1 MAIIANK
8 MIQKV
13 IKIIRYFILTHH
25 VLSCSLLFDNF
36 IFEIEMRMFGY
47 DCYMKSYPFY
57 KLIYFDEFSAT
68 PKYQQLANSII
79 KGIEDGKLQTDD
91 VLPSINEV
99 SFQFEICR
107 DTVEKGYKYLKKQG
121 IIGSVPGKGYFIKRI
136 DVNKTI
142 KIFLMFNKLST
153 HKKIIYDS
161 FVNTLGD
168 TATIDFYIYNN
179 DLGLFKKLLQNS
191 KTDYHYYVILPHFIE
206 GGETAHNIINT
217 IPKEKLIL
225 LDKIIPGVTGDFG
238 AVYENFEKD
247 IYIALEK
254 ALPHLAKYHTIKII
268 FPEHSY
274 YPKEIIKGFSEFCEK
289 YTFSFKVVYDIKKEQ
304 INKGEVFLNL
314 MDSDLVVLIE
324 RIIESKLKVGKDVGV
339 ISYNETPLKK
349 IILNGITTISTDFE
363 EMGIETAKI
372 IQQGKLRHVQIPFAL
387 TLRASL

>member
-1 MAIIANK
+1 
-8 MIQKV
+8 
-13 IKIIRYFILTHH
+13 
-25 VLSCSLLFDNF
+25 
-36 IFEIEMRMFGY
+36 
-47 DCYMKSYPFY
+47 MKSYPFY
-57 KLIYFDEFSAT
+57 KIIYFDEFSAT

-99 SFQFEICR
+99 SFEFEICR

-121 IIGSVPGKGYFIKRI
+121 IIGSIPGKGYFIKSI
-136 DVNKTI
+136 DVSKTT

-161 FVNTLGD
+161 FVKTLGD

-191 KTDYHYYVILPHFIE
+191 KTDYNYYVILPHFIE
-206 GGETAHNIINT
+206 GGDTAHNIINT
-217 IPKEKLIL
+217 IPKEKLVL

-254 ALPHLAKYHTIKII
+254 ALPHLAKYDTLKII
-268 FPEHSY
+268 FPASSY
-274 YPKEIIKGFSEFCEK
+274 YPEEIVKGFSSFCEK
-289 YTFSFKVVYDIKKEQ
+289 YTFSYKVVYDIKKEP

-314 MDSDLVVLIE
+314 MDNDLVVLIE

-349 IILNGITTISTDFE
+349 IILKGITTISTNFE

-372 IQQGKLRHVQIPFAL
+372 IQEGKLRHVEIPFAL
-387 TLRASL
+387 TLRSSL